1 MANDNKTP
9 KEVTEVKGIISRRL
23 DALKDTKRVL
33 TMNKGDYN
41 LTLKNF
47 SDSVASFSEMAQSSE
62 GKLLKSE
69 IENLQLTKLQP
80 IPPELMSGQES
91 VAMMHNKFKALTG
104 AIFGSDN
111 LPDVFAGIIKQGCDS
126 VAAEANALISEMA
139 DMTAFFKT
147 HVDEICGYL
156 DNINTGNAISMV
168 SKILNSANEIN
179 SVSQNMYLNLVKTF
193 NNAKSVNGFSDS
205 ALDNIMQQADSL
217 INMLGTEAGKN
228 PAMSSVNFRN
238 YADSLADINYKA
250 NNLVAYGE
258 ALPGMPDALSNIDIN
273 KIYNDNFSN
282 ILSSGNSLISMAKN
296 AVNAAE
302 SNNAQALTQSVQSII
317 AQASFIKGQLGQLK
331 KRNIKNIIATGS
343 ELLNNFN
350 ALAATAE
357 NFAKNFPNE
366 AMRIFENDINT
377 IINVTNNL
385 AKSFSS
391 LNRKKP
397 PTSEEMRKI
406 AERLEDKNTQ
416 VALHVGELIMGVN
429 GFSAPISQQA
439 VSAIAA
445 LKATAPTPLD
455 ALARGNVLTFTKTVD
470 NPAMLTRIGQTQEAL
485 REIMAMKDITSQEL
499 SMLTTL
505 LDFVNGEYE
514 RELMLNFVSDLDLQ
528 NGLAITSI
536 DKYIDEILAP
546 KQRLLDEYQKVKA
559 ARSK

>member
-62 GKLLKSE
+62 GKLLKSD

-80 IPPELMSGQES
+80 IPPELISGQES

-126 VAAEANALISEMA
+126 VAAEANALISEMNE
-139 DMTAFFKT
+139 MTSFFKT
-147 HVDEICGYL
+147 HVNEICSYL

-179 SVSQNMYLNLVKTF
+179 SATQSMYLNLVKTF
-193 NNAKSVNGFSDS
+193 NNAKSVNGFSDT
-205 ALDNIMQQADSL
+205 ALDSIMQQADSL

-238 YADSLADINYKA
+238 YADSLAAINYKA
-250 NNLVAYGE
+250 SNLIAYGE
-258 ALPGMPDALSNIDIN
+258 ALPSMPDALSSIDIN

-302 SNNAQALTQSVQSII
+302 NNNAQALTQSIQSII
-317 AQASFIKGQLGQLK
+317 SQASFIKGQLGQLK

-385 AKSFSS
+385 AKSFGS

-416 VALHVGELIMGVN
+416 VTLHVGELIMGVN

-455 ALARGNVLTFTKTVD
+455 ALARGNVLTFTKTID

-485 REIMAMKDITSQEL
+485 REVMVMKDITSQEL

-536 DKYIDEILAP
+536 DKYVDEILAP